1 MDLFYI
7 NMRIKKNFFFYPYH
21 SYWYL
26 LCLIFWRFSINYF
39 SNQYFSIIISFIISI
54 LIGYC
59 PGISI
64 KRTFS
69 FFPYF
74 IVGYKLWK
82 KNFEKIISLSRRLY
96 IIFLFL
102 FFIFIYIS
110 LKVLPFIKIHH
121 SMMMNEYKD
130 FDEDIKMRIILFAF
144 SFLMIIFSILVV
156 PNKKIWLLSKIGKN
170 SIYIFIS

>member
-7 NMRIKKNFFFYPYH
+7 YMRIKKIFFYPYH

-82 KNFEKIISLSRRLY
+82 KNFEKIISLSRLLY

-156 PNKKIWLLSKIGKN
+156 HNKKIWLLSKIGKN